1 MRIDENTGFRLSSHR
16 HGRHNNG
23 GGVPGPMAQQMNGL
37 GVAACKRGWNS
48 PRNETS
54 ECWGCTGLSSLSSR
68 GTTNVPA
75 FWDRWIPPDHR
86 PTGPEFGGSRIRTRF
101 GHHCDRGRDAKALR
115 QNMHTSTC
123 NVIMTII
130 SRDFQAPLV
139 RIAGRSCVS
148 GARSSKSSRLGVRSL
163 LSGNQQRVPTMT
175 AQADG
180 FTSTIPTASYR
191 LATSPLAPSGIWN
204 PSPAS
209 DNCWCSS
216 LVIRTATG
224 SAWSFTS
231 GSDVNL
237 PSALYTSRDFTEW
250 K

>member
-1 MRIDENTGFRLSSHR
+1 MSAVAIDHLTIQWKPTPPRAAAKNGGEFKKTHAFFLPHSYRKMRIDENTGFRLSSHR

-148 GARSSKSSRLGVRSL
+148 GARSSKSSRLGVRDVL
-163 LSGNQQRVPTMT
+163 N
-175 AQADG
+175 
-180 FTSTIPTASYR
+180 
-191 LATSPLAPSGIWN
+191 N
-204 PSPAS
+204 S
-209 DNCWCSS
+209 DS
-216 LVIRTATG
+216 
-224 SAWSFTS
+224 
-231 GSDVNL
+231 
-237 PSALYTSRDFTEW
+237 
-250 K
+250 